1 MDSGVE
7 AEAEAELEAGAN
19 EYRTVAMTKPRR
31 EARVKI
37 DIFKDLPVS
46 LFSTTTGISSLPFL
60 TGSSVGQIGRNQ
72 CTP

>member
-7 AEAEAELEAGAN
+7 AEAGAELGAGAN

-46 LFSTTTGISSLPFL
+46 LFSTTLKGNSSLPFL
-60 TGSSVGQIGRNQ
+60 TTSNVG
-72 CTP
+72 